1 MTVPRTCATCRAKPV
16 AAPRYQHCFDCVPGG
31 PRIPPPCR
39 RCGSTRDY
47 YSSGLCAR
55 CHRFAPDRVDSC
67 VDCLAWGVD
76 RHHGWLCE
84 PCRSWRSRYLGQAE
98 CLFCRRRLAV
108 SPDGA
113 CRLCWRQAAMLRC
126 THRDTSLSEANRHGQ
141 QLFLVGMF
149 RQKRDHAAR
158 SGSPLPIAGQYPARH
173 QQLVLFDQARD
184 LTRTRLGA
192 DEPPLPA
199 LAALLDH
206 TAVDHAERHGW
217 SRTRLVTARA
227 AIRSILALQ
236 DAPGFLI
243 TVSEVS
249 ALAPLGFNIQPVLE
263 ILTAAEMLDDDREPA
278 ITGWFAR
285 QVEDLGLPEPM
296 LSELTTW
303 FQILRDGSTTAPRSR
318 PRSHVTIRIRVRTLL
333 PTLRAWSAAG
343 HNSLREITR
352 DQVRAALPAAG
363 SPRALL
369 GSALRSLFRVLKARK
384 MVFAN
389 PTARLRTGRPE
400 TRQPLPL
407 DLDVLREAI
416 SSTNPARTAIAALF
430 AFHAPR
436 NQQVREL
443 QLTDV
448 RDGRLYL
455 PERTVL
461 LAEPVR
467 ARISAWLEHRIR
479 RWPST
484 ANPHLFVNTYTA
496 VRSGPVSTVWVNDT
510 LGVSPQAVRED
521 RILHEAIASGGDVR
535 RLCDLFGLSVR
546 GAERYADVVH
556 DALGGHLGSATQG
569 PN

>member
-1 MTVPRTCATCRAKPV
+1 
-16 AAPRYQHCFDCVPGG
+16 
-31 PRIPPPCR
+31 
-39 RCGSTRDY
+39 
-47 YSSGLCAR
+47 
-55 CHRFAPDRVDSC
+55 
-67 VDCLAWGVD
+67 
-76 RHHGWLCE
+76 
-84 PCRSWRSRYLGQAE
+84 
-98 CLFCRRRLAV
+98 
-108 SPDGA
+108 
-113 CRLCWRQAAMLRC
+113 MLRW
-126 THRDTSLSEANRHGQ
+126 THRGTSLSEANQHGQ
-141 QLFLVGMF
+141 QLFLVGTF
-149 RQKRDHAAR
+149 RQKRDRAAPPAA
-158 SGSPLPIAGQYPARH
+158 PLPPVGQYPARH

-199 LAALLDH
+199 LAALLDR

-236 DAPGFLI
+236 DAPGSLI
-243 TVSEVS
+243 TASEVS

-263 ILTAAEMLDDDREPA
+263 ILAAAEMLDDDREPA

-285 QVEDLGLPEPM
+285 QFKDLALPEPM

-303 FQILRDGSTTAPRSR
+303 FEVLRDGSTTAPRSR
-318 PRSHVTIRIRVRTLL
+318 PRSHVTIRIRVRTVL

-343 HNSLREITR
+343 HNSLREITH
-352 DQVRAALPAAG
+352 DQVRAALPETG

-369 GSALRSLFRVLKARK
+369 GSSLRSLFRLLKARK
-384 MVFAN
+384 MVFTN
-389 PTARLRTGRPE
+389 PTARLRTGKPE

-407 DLDVLREAI
+407 DLNVLRGAI
-416 SSTNPARTAIAALF
+416 SSTDPARTAIATLF

-436 NQQVREL
+436 SQQVREL

-455 PERTVL
+455 PDRTVF

-467 ARISAWLEHRIR
+467 ERISAWLDHRSR

-484 ANPHLFVNTYTA
+484 ANPHLFINAYTA
-496 VRSGPVSTVWVNDT
+496 VRAGPVSTVWVNDI

-535 RLCDLFGLSVR
+535 RLCDLFGLSVN
-546 GAERYADVVH
+546 GADRYAAVLDH
-556 DALGGHLGSATQG
+556 PDLAELDR
-569 PN
+569 